1 MRFKTTKQFVSYLFE
16 NIEQQNTSNEPQVE
30 FPSWLESKLQT
41 VHGTPGQGSIFKDPN
56 SVKDIVM
63 DLIKDQSDKIPEVA
77 STTGTLKSN
86 VGGIGYD
93 LVVTKEEAQNLPD
106 AQMGETEKVEGPNKV
121 TVPMVKTS
129 APLSQFVTDQLTV
142 IVRPKKDASG
152 KPLQNEYIIL
162 SAFPGKDL
170 PKASEWAGNY
180 VIVVPESGKSTAEPL
195 QEGFTFRRNRR
206 HREF

>member
-1 MRFKTTKQFVSYLFE
+1 MRFKSTKQFVSYLFE
-16 NIEQQNTSNEPQVE
+16 NIESQNTSNEPQVE

-63 DLIKDQSDKIPEVA
+63 DLIKDQSDKIPQIA

-152 KPLQNEYIIL
+152 KPLPNEYIIL

-170 PKASEWAGNY
+170 PRASEWAGNY
-180 VIVVPESGKSTAEPL
+180 VIVVPESAEPL
-195 QEGFTFRRNRR
+195 QEGFTFRRNHR